1 MNTPFVAQRM
11 RVERVRELKCSVGG
25 GRKGGIKPI
34 RIITKN

>member
-25 GRKGGIKPI
+25 GEKGVSSQ
-34 RIITKN
+34 